1 MHDVD
6 SPWQHGVVLIC
17 NNQRP
22 DGSPKPSCGRD
33 AGNQLKAWLKIAAR
47 EGGGAAAEC
56 RVLTTSC
63 LDVCPQHGVAVALMP
78 GNEVVVVDP
87 QEDRDALLARVQA
100 HMDAVAEQGAPT
112 GPGRRGRGLLRRL
125 RGAD

>member
-6 SPWQHGVVLIC
+6 SPWQHGVVLVC

-22 DGSPKPSCGRD
+22 DGAPKPSCGRD

-47 EGGGAAAEC
+47 EGGGAAAGC

-63 LDVCPQHGVAVALMP
+63 LDVCPHHGVAVALMP
-78 GNEVVVVDP
+78 GNEVVVADSST
-87 QEDRDALLARVQA
+87 DRDALLARVQE
-100 HMDAVAEQGAPT
+100 HMTAVASDGQAAHG
-112 GPGRRGRGLLRRL
+112 GRGRRLLKRL
-125 RGAD
+125 RGGD